1 MVYRIKM
8 SKQKEEDMENIG
20 FFLFCLGGSIVV
32 PLLIFLPLIITERNK
47 PPYSNVR
54 RLSSEGCHRTLIR
67 AEKNDRR
74 YEEEYGRGD

>member
-1 MVYRIKM
+1 
-8 SKQKEEDMENIG
+8 MEAL
-20 FFLFCLGGSIVV
+20 FLLCLVGSIIV
-32 PLLIFLPLIITERNK
+32 PILIFLPLIIMERNT